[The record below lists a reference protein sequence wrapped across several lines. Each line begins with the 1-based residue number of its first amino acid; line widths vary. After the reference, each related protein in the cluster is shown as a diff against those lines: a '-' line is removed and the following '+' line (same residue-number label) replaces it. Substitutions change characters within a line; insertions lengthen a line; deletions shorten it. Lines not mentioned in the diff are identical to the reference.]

1 MQDHKLGRRNIA
13 IVGPYGSGKTSLLES
28 LLAELGAI
36 NRPGRVDAGNTV
48 GDSSPEA
55 RSRQMTVEINVANTD
70 SLTFLDC
77 PGSVEFQQET
87 WNALIGVDGA
97 IVVCEADP
105 DRALTLAPIFHFLD
119 SWEIPHCVFI
129 NKLERATEARWQ
141 ATLDSLRSCCSRPL
155 VAQQYPLFQG
165 DRAVGFV
172 DLISEQSHSFG
183 EALNLPL
190 SMAESVAR
198 NTLLETLADYDD
210 HLLEELLEE
219 IEPPVE
225 EILDDLRQDVSAD
238 LIVPVL
244 TGSAQLYWGISA
256 LLAALQQEMP
266 TPAETV
272 QHRRLI
278 PCDRPVAQV
287 LKTFFHPQAGKLSL
301 IRLWQGELQ
310 EGDTLD
316 GDRPSGIYR
325 MMGDQLQ
332 SVQQARS
339 GEIVA
344 LGRMESALTGDSL
357 GLDAVDSPLPRV
369 AIQTP
374 VYALALTP
382 ERRSDEVKL
391 GNCLRRLQEEDPSLQ
406 WEQHGDTHEVI
417 LWGQGEIHLQVALDR
432 LRRKYTLPMSTH
444 LPQVPFRETIRSAV
458 SGVHGRYKHQ
468 TGGHGQFGDVY
479 LDIQPLPRGE
489 GFRFQETVVGG
500 VVPRQY
506 IPGVESGVREFLERG
521 PLGFPLVDV
530 EVTLTHGSYH
540 SVDSSEQAFRQAAR
554 LAMQSGIPAAEPLLL
569 EPILQVELF
578 APAVFTS
585 SMLRLL
591 SGHRGQI
598 LGYESCDNREGWDQV
613 SAYLPQAEMQALGI
627 ELRSVTQGV
636 GFFHWR
642 HSHLAE
648 VPERLQQ
655 QLLSDRSQ

>member
-1 MQDHKLGRRNIA
+1 MQDHKLGRHNIA
-13 IVGPYGSGKTSLLES
+13 IVGPYGSGKTTLLES

-36 NRPGRVDAGNTV
+36 NRLGQVDAGSTV
-48 GDSSPEA
+48 GDGSPEA
-55 RSRQMTVEINVANTD
+55 RSRRMTVEVNVATTD

-77 PGSVEFQQET
+77 PGSIEFQQET
-87 WNALIGVDGA
+87 LNVLLGVDAA

-119 SWEIPHCVFI
+119 AWEIPHFVFI

-141 ATLDSLRSCCSRPL
+141 ETLESLRSCCSRPL
-155 VAQQYPLFQG
+155 IAQQYPLFQG
-165 DRAVGFV
+165 DRAVGLV
-172 DLISEQSHSFG
+172 DLISEEAHPFG
-183 EALNLPL
+183 DAANLPL
-190 SMAESVAR
+190 STAEAAAR

-210 HLLEELLEE
+210 HLLEELIEE
-219 IEPPVE
+219 IEPPVQ
-225 EILDDLRQDVSAD
+225 EILDDLRQDISAD

-244 TGSAQLYWGISA
+244 TGSTQLNWGIAA
-256 LLAALQQEMP
+256 LLEALQQETP
-266 TPAETV
+266 SPAETAE
-272 QHRRLI
+272 HRQI
-278 PCDRPVAQV
+278 EAIDRPLAQV

-301 IRLWQGELQ
+301 VRLWRGNLQ
-310 EGDTLD
+310 DGDPLD

-325 MMGDQLQ
+325 LMGDQMRP
-332 SVQQARS
+332 VQFAHA
-339 GEIVA
+339 GEIIA
-344 LGRMESALTGDSL
+344 LGRLESALTGDSL
-357 GLDAVDSPLPRV
+357 GLSGSDRPLPRV
-369 AIQTP
+369 APLPPI
-374 VYALALTP
+374 YALAITP

-432 LRRKYTLPMSTH
+432 LRRKYNLPMTTH

-489 GFRFQETVVGG
+489 GFQFKETVVGG

-530 EVTLTHGSYH
+530 AVTLTHGSYH

-554 LAMQSGIPAAEPLLL
+554 LAMQAGIPAAEPQLL

-578 APAVFTS
+578 VPTIFTAS
-585 SMLRLL
+585 ALRLL

-598 LGYESCDNREGWDQV
+598 LGYEGCDNRDSWDQV
-613 SAYLPQAEMQALGI
+613 SAYLPQAEMQALGV
-627 ELRSVTQGV
+627 ELRSITQGV

-655 QLLSDRSQ
+655 QLLSDRA